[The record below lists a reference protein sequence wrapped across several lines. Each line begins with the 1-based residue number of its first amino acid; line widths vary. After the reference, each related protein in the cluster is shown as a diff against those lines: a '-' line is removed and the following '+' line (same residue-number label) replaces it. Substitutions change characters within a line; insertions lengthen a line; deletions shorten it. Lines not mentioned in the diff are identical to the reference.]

1 MKTTKK
7 LIVLCLALAMGIV
20 AIMPSTFSWY
30 SHNGSHT
37 GDRMR
42 YKKDALPVSAGS
54 ITMVTKKYLTVE
66 NELFYD
72 EKGNKEY
79 DGGALTKFS
88 VPKSGTQYFGTTFT
102 NKGDAPAYV
111 NLYLKDFKNNPLNS
125 IGTLAPSLTYKGISS
140 SVHLANKNFVRVY
153 FQVKD
158 ANIWKESN
166 YYKYLVYKT
175 KAGTTGTR
183 RSGSTGTGT
192 INNSKD
198 KNNIL
203 GGVST
208 IYFDLPENTT
218 EFFFAINTST
228 SASVSDLT
236 NAEPWY
242 RTKTITDVQAE
253 KGYYL
258 TGVADDTT
266 FNAQYA
272 TFNIPG
278 GVSVKTYFNTATMAA
293 GQKAYVTLV
302 NGTNFTGDK
311 ATYTSSNSKVTI
323 NSNTGLATAASSMT
337 TGSTVTIT
345 TTITGSLGDTTT
357 VTTAVSNPSTLTG
370 AAVATNIEIPG
381 KTQDEDGNDVN
392 GTAEVVWFIENG
404 SGSEDGCGFDSIY
417 YTK

>member
-30 SHNGSHT
+30 NHNGSHT

-54 ITMVTKKYLTVE
+54 ITMVTKKYRTDD
-66 NELFYD
+66 NELYYD

-79 DGGALTKFS
+79 DGGALTTATVARSK
-88 VPKSGTQYFGTTFT
+88 TQYFGTTFT
-102 NKGDAPAYV
+102 NTGAAPAYV
-111 NLYLKDFKNNPLNS
+111 NLYLKDFTNNPLNF

-140 SVHLANKNFVRVY
+140 SVHLANKNFIRVY

-158 ANIWKESN
+158 ANIWSDSSYNKFVVC
-166 YYKYLVYKT
+166 KKKT
-175 KAGTTGTR
+175 GDSEVKSTTGTI
-183 RSGSTGTGT
+183 S
-192 INNSKD
+192 NSND

-218 EFFFAINTST
+218 EFFFAIST
-228 SASVSDLT
+228 SSSPSASDLT
-236 NAEPWY
+236 NAESWY

-311 ATYTSSNSKVTI
+311 ATYASSNSKVTI

-337 TGSTVTIT
+337 TGSTATIT

-370 AAVATNIEIPG
+370 AAVSTNIEIPG

-392 GTAEVVWFIENG
+392 GTAEVVWYIENG
-404 SGSEDGCGFDSIY
+404 STDSCEFTSIY

>member
-30 SHNGSHT
+30 NHNGSHT

-54 ITMVTKKYLTVE
+54 ITMVTKKYRTVE
-66 NELFYD
+66 NELYYD
-72 EKGNKEY
+72 DRRNKEY
-79 DGGALTKFS
+79 DGGALTKATVARS
-88 VPKSGTQYFGTTFT
+88 KTQYFGTTFT
-102 NKGDAPAYV
+102 NTGAAPAYV
-111 NLYLKDFKNNPLNS
+111 NLYLKDFTNNPLNF

-140 SVHLANKNFVRVY
+140 SVHLANKNFIRVY

-218 EFFFAINTST
+218 EFFFATSTST
-228 SASVSDLT
+228 SASASDLT

-293 GQKAYVTLV
+293 GQKAY
-302 NGTNFTGDK
+302 
-311 ATYTSSNSKVTI
+311 TSSNSKVTI
-323 NSNTGLATAASSMT
+323 NSTTGLATAASSMT
-337 TGSTVTIT
+337 TGSTATIT

-370 AAVATNIEIPG
+370 AAVSTNIEIPG

-392 GTAEVVWFIENG
+392 GTAEVVWYIENG
-404 SGSEDGCGFDSIY
+404 STAECKFTSIY

>member
-20 AIMPSTFSWY
+20 AIIPSTFSWY
-30 SHNGSHT
+30 NHNGSHT

-42 YKKDALPVSAGS
+42 YKRDDLPVSAGS
-54 ITMVTKKYLTVE
+54 ITMVTRKYRTVE
-66 NELFYD
+66 NKLFYD

-79 DGGALTKFS
+79 DGRALTKFT

-158 ANIWKESN
+158 ANKWSDSSYE
-166 YYKYLVYKT
+166 KYVVCKKKT
-175 KAGTTGTR
+175 GDSEVKSTTGTI
-183 RSGSTGTGT
+183 S
-192 INNSKD
+192 NSED

-203 GGVST
+203 NGVST

-218 EFFFAINTST
+218 EFFFATSTST
-228 SASVSDLT
+228 SASASDLT

-323 NSNTGLATAASSMT
+323 NSNTGLATAARSMT
-337 TGSTVTIT
+337 TGSTATIT

-357 VTTAVSNPSTLTG
+357 VTTAVSNPPTLPG

-381 KTQDEDGNDVN
+381 KTRDKDGNYVN

-404 SGSEDGCGFDSIY
+404 SGSEKGCGFDGIY

>member
-30 SHNGSHT
+30 NHNGSHT

-54 ITMVTKKYLTVE
+54 ITMVTKKYRTDD
-66 NELFYD
+66 NELYYD

-79 DGGALTKFS
+79 DGGALTQATVARSK
-88 VPKSGTQYFGTTFT
+88 TQYFGTTFT
-102 NKGDAPAYV
+102 NTGAAPAYV
-111 NLYLKDFKNNPLNS
+111 NLYLKDFTNNPLNF

-140 SVHLANKNFVRVY
+140 SVHLANKNFIRVY

-175 KAGTTGTR
+175 KGGTTGTR

-192 INNSKD
+192 ISNSND

-337 TGSTVTIT
+337 TGSTATIT

-370 AAVATNIEIPG
+370 AAVSTNIEIPG

-392 GTAEVVWFIENG
+392 GTAEVVWYIENG
-404 SGSEDGCGFDSIY
+404 STADCKFTSIY

>member
-20 AIMPSTFSWY
+20 AIIPSTFSWY
-30 SHNGSHT
+30 NHNGSHT

-54 ITMVTKKYLTVE
+54 ITMVTRKYRTVE
-66 NELFYD
+66 NKLFYD

-79 DGGALTKFS
+79 DGRALTKFT

-158 ANIWKESN
+158 ANKWSDSSYE
-166 YYKYLVYKT
+166 KYVVCKKKT
-175 KAGTTGTR
+175 GDSEVKSTTGTI
-183 RSGSTGTGT
+183 S
-192 INNSKD
+192 NSED

-203 GGVST
+203 NGVST

-218 EFFFAINTST
+218 EFFFAINKST

-272 TFNIPG
+272 TFPIPG

-323 NSNTGLATAASSMT
+323 NSNTGLATAARSMT
-337 TGSTVTIT
+337 TGSTATIT

-370 AAVATNIEIPG
+370 AAVSTNIEIPG

-404 SGSEDGCGFDSIY
+404 SGSEDGCGFESIY